1 MTNVEVDTREQFR
14 NAVSENTAMIGLLAR
29 LEYERQ
35 DDPEVMKP
43 HEFIEIGRRA
53 GVPVLVDAASELP
66 PARNLTRF
74 SEMGAD
80 LVVVS
85 GGKGMRG
92 PQSTGILAGRADLIE
107 AARIHAAPNGNLG
120 RGMKVGK
127 EEIIG
132 LGVDLIFT
140 MVSTTYRHTIAGM

>member
-66 PARNLTRF
+66 PARNLTAYSSHRERGF
-74 SEMGAD
+74 QSKLNSE
-80 LVVVS
+80 S
-85 GGKGMRG
+85 
-92 PQSTGILAGRADLIE
+92 IE
-107 AARIHAAPNGNLG
+107 AERSSK
-120 RGMKVGK
+120 RWS
-127 EEIIG
+127 
-132 LGVDLIFT
+132 VDGPPF
-140 MVSTTYRHTIAGM
+140 H